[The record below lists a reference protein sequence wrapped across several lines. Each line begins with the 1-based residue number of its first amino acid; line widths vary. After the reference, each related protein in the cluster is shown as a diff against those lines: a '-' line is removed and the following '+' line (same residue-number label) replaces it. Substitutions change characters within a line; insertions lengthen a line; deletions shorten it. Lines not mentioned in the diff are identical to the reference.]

1 MSRRPNPLSHP
12 GAPPSAFL
20 RSLILRIRGEVGSAE
35 AAPAHKHGAAQS
47 RAPRRHAVVSLLVMI
62 SFILGEGSK
71 RSRPPRPRLW
81 RRPKPPAVPARSATR
96 PPVHPRG
103 NAGLDQGLPD
113 AVESPPAPAQGRG
126 RGAARGSRASRD
138 SSPRPGFCWS
148 RRLVSPLPCLRLST
162 NNSLFGPTGSW
173 SEAV

>member
-81 RRPKPPAVPARSATR
+81 HRPKPPAVPARSATR

-113 AVESPPAPAQGRG
+113 AVESPPPPPRVGAEAL
-126 RGAARGSRASRD
+126 RGAHERPVTVPLARGSA
-138 SSPRPGFCWS
+138 GAAG
-148 RRLVSPLPCLRLST
+148 LCLR
-162 NNSLFGPTGSW
+162 SL
-173 SEAV
+173 V